1 MAAADILAVLAY
13 EAFSVPSSVPH
24 LTPSVELVSVADSQP
39 FVDLQVFCV
48 QESCGFGFVLHRRA
62 VFLLYEKAAAPASSS
77 KDRVVGHRLFGWGW
91 RG

>member
-39 FVDLQVFCV
+39 FVDVP
-48 QESCGFGFVLHRRA
+48 VL
-62 VFLLYEKAAAPASSS
+62 ASM
-77 KDRVVGHRLFGWGW
+77 RIHPPVH
-91 RG
+91 